1 MARVTTIGVHGQ
13 TFLTLLYRY
22 GALTRV
28 QLMALSGVPERSMD
42 RQLRYL
48 EDAGYV
54 AQARDAAGWKPG
66 AAGRPKSAYYLVLP
80 AGVKAAAFYSGIEND
95 YLAPKNYRRVGVPA
109 KAAHRVLGNEYLI
122 AVAKAA
128 KNEDLKAEEI
138 FSESCPTFP
147 MFGTGTPKSDRA
159 DSPYRFSRIVPD
171 GTFDLDGQTYL
182 LEVET
187 GTHARKELVSKLGCY
202 AGRWRRMLRPNLGE
216 RKFHNPRAKIESLII
231 LTPSPEH
238 KRMRDYLR
246 KHLPDAPDW
255 AEADALIKA
264 VSGGE
269 AEAGRLVIVAG
280 IDEVRDD
287 PLGRVYRPLYRYP
300 EEHSDPAPSW
310 AGGQTGWGVS
320 LADAAAISARIPV
333 PEKPPKLGPRKPS
346 KKKEKGAA

>member
-1 MARVTTIGVHGQ
+1 
-13 TFLTLLYRY
+13 
-22 GALTRV
+22 
-28 QLMALSGVPERSMD
+28 MALSGVAERSMD

-122 AVAKAA
+122 AVSEAA
-128 KNEDLKAEEI
+128 KNRGLTV
-138 FSESCPTFP
+138 SEVYSEASPHLP
-147 MFGTGTPKSDRA
+147 LFGSGVPKSERA
-159 DSPYRFSRIVPD
+159 DSPYRFSRIVCD
-171 GTFDLDGQTYL
+171 GTLTLADYPYF

-187 GTHARKELVSKLGCY
+187 GTHARAELVKKLNDY
-202 AGRWRRMLRPNLGE
+202 AGRWRRMLKPNLGE

-246 KHLPDAPDW
+246 KNLPDAPDW

-287 PLGRVYRPLYRYP
+287 PLGRVYRPLFRYP
-300 EEHSDPAPSW
+300 KEHSDPAPDW

-320 LADAAAISARIPV
+320 LADAAAIAQKIKV
-333 PEKPPKLGPRKPS
+333 PAKPPKPGDVGLEGLEEADS
-346 KKKEKGAA
+346 KKENVA